1 MGGTTFKV
9 DDMVVHPAYGL
20 CRIHGID
27 RKRFDGSS
35 EDCYVLMIGH
45 GGRQVEVTISFRQAE
60 AVGIRFPVTSEEALR
75 LIDILQGKDLT
86 GGQMLLTT
94 WEGVE
99 QGLRS
104 GDPFEAARILRQM
117 AVANM
122 GDWEELVEE
131 PLLDNRRSKKGWA
144 AAAVHRLASE
154 LAFAQQISV
163 GVMKERFRQWLEGD
177 RSRQGKSR
185 SSK

>member
-1 MGGTTFKV
+1 MGGTVFKV

-20 CRIHGID
+20 CRIHRIE

-45 GGRQVEVTISFRQAE
+45 GGRQVEVTIPFRQAE
-60 AVGIRFPVTSEEALR
+60 AVGIRPPVTSEEALR
-75 LIDILQGKDLT
+75 LIGILQGKDLAS
-86 GGQMLLTT
+86 GQMLLTT
-94 WEGVE
+94 WEDVE

-117 AVANM
+117 AVAEM
-122 GDWEELVEE
+122 DDWEELIEE
-131 PLLDNRRSKKGWA
+131 PLLDNRRSKKGWV

-154 LAFAQQISV
+154 LAFAQQVST
-163 GVMKERFRQWLEGD
+163 GVMKENFQQWLEGG
-177 RSRQGKSR
+177 RPRQGKSR
-185 SSK
+185 SSR